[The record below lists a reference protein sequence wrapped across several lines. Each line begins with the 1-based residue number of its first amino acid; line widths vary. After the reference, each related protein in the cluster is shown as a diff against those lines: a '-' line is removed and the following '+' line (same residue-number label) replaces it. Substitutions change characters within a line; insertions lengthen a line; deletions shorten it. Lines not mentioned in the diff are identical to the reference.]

1 MKKIIALL
9 IFIILLATGCSKEEL
24 DMVGAYTTVI
34 DKLYNEDTAL
44 NSDIKYI
51 AVDTSLIKNLSDEQR
66 SILLKK
72 VEDYG
77 YIVLDMTFKE
87 LEEQGYIDDLY
98 FKEGILFKL
107 EDVSKSKNSIT
118 MDVSKWRSGLGAIGY
133 DDLVVKYQNGKWEVK
148 KTGSAWI
155 S

>member
-1 MKKIIALL
+1 MKKIIALM
-9 IFIILLATGCSKEEL
+9 IFIVLLANGCSKEEL

-51 AVDTSLIKNLSDEQR
+51 AVDTSLIKNLSDEQM

-77 YIVLDMTFKE
+77 YIVLDMTFEE